1 MHSRLFGFMP
11 VATHAAGCGPRILSL
26 RLIFADHGFAR
37 LLCGCFTIAVVK
49 KAQGLDHARTPS
61 GFLEV
66 G

>member
-1 MHSRLFGFMP
+1 L
-11 VATHAAGCGPRILSL
+11 
-26 RLIFADHGFAR
+26 ADHGFAR
-37 LLCGCFTIAVVK
+37 LLCRYFTIAVVK